1 MFVTVKCDGNI
12 CEASC
17 LESARVFMPESISKE
32 WIAEKRS
39 HNYHRTPGRRI
50 QTIEEARAFVEE
62 VGFCHFWPIKGI
74 ETPNLFHAIAGR
86 VRSVPN
92 KHDDPDLSKC
102 WGWKDHS
109 LDKKWWYYGKL
120 LRRRATLASLDLLP
134 AFYAC
139 SENYG
144 DLNDYLA
151 EYEDGKMTAEAK
163 AIYEAI
169 LEHGPLDTVRLRRE
183 ARMSAESAKSRFDR
197 ALVELQVGLKVLPI
211 GVART
216 GTWNYAFT
224 YEIVQRH
231 FPELPKQARGVKRNE
246 ARHTL
251 FLRYLDNVVAAD
263 RAMVAKVFHVLRW
276 TPTELDRTVAELLE
290 EGTIQEARIKGTR
303 KPHLVSNRALD
314 RT

>member
-1 MFVTVKCDGNI
+1 M
-12 CEASC
+12 
-17 LESARVFMPESISKE
+17 RPEEIQRQRE
-32 WIAEKRS
+32 F
-39 HNYHRTPGRRI
+39 NYRRI
-50 QTIEEARAFVEE
+50 PEQRVQTIEQARAFVEE
-62 VGFCHFWPIKGI
+62 VGFCHFWPIKDI
-74 ETPNLFHAIAGR
+74 EMPNLFHAIAGR

-92 KHDDPDLSKC
+92 VHNDPDLSKC

-120 LRRRATLASLDLLP
+120 LRRRATLVSLDLLP

-144 DLNDYLA
+144 DLNDYLT
-151 EYEDGKMTAEAK
+151 EYEDGKMTAEVK

-216 GTWNYAFT
+216 GAWNYAFT

-231 FPELPKQARGVKRNE
+231 FPELPKQARGIKRNE
-246 ARHTL
+246 ARPTL
-251 FLRYLDNVVAAD
+251 LQRYLDNVVAAD
-263 RAMVAKVFHVLRW
+263 RAMIAKVFHVLRW
-276 TPTELDRTVAELLE
+276 TPTELNRTVARLLE
-290 EGTIQEARIKGTR
+290 EGTIQEVRLKGAE
-303 KPHLVSNRALD
+303 KPQLVSNRALD